1 MITTNSIEEIAK
13 PFIRVCGGYGAFEDA
28 IPDRDIEDFAR
39 CIEKA
44 VITNMSNQSNTS
56 DHDLLRT
63 SESLEDILSELG
75 SNLVGWKLSAT
86 INRITCAVVK
96 ELSSAD
102 RLEVIDGTGRA
113 YTVRDAGLRFSMQ
126 DEDCGVSKTL
136 KIFVTEKE

>member
-1 MITTNSIEEIAK
+1 
-13 PFIRVCGGYGAFEDA
+13 
-28 IPDRDIEDFAR
+28 
-39 CIEKA
+39 
-44 VITNMSNQSNTS
+44 MSNQSNTS
-56 DHDLLRT
+56 DHDIVWT

-75 SNLVGWKLSAT
+75 SMMRSTLPWPEFARSADLSAT

-126 DEDCGVSKTL
+126 DEDCGVFKTL